1 MLLFS
6 KSIAMIRHMEG
17 EEVSWLL
24 RWNEQQSQS
33 RFIEAPRLEG
43 ESYRDALFREID
55 WQLSLDRKRDYLLSS
70 VPRIHFEVSPCGNVH
85 PAKTFDYEQSDF
97 GIVEIYTVEV
107 YRDAVKSR
115 LDEDPLICWSSTK
128 EILSGVDGQGP
139 AIDLQQ
145 YQFMIQSEAIG
156 RSC

>member
-6 KSIAMIRHMEG
+6 KSIAMIRHMQG

-24 RWNEQQSQS
+24 RWSEQQSQS

-70 VPRIHFEVSPCGNVH
+70 VPRIHFEVSPC
-85 PAKTFDYEQSDF
+85 
-97 GIVEIYTVEV
+97 
-107 YRDAVKSR
+107 
-115 LDEDPLICWSSTK
+115 
-128 EILSGVDGQGP
+128 
-139 AIDLQQ
+139 
-145 YQFMIQSEAIG
+145 
-156 RSC
+156 